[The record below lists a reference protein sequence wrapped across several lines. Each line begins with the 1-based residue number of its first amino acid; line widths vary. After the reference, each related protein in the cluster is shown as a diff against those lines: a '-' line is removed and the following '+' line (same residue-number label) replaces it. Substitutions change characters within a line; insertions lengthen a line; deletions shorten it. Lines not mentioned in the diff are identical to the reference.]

1 MKVRAPRRLPN
12 LEGDG
17 DRSAGDGA
25 PELGGDPAS
34 SGGAGPGADRRANRA
49 ARPVERR
56 LPKRVGDDPPELGG
70 DASPGSGGAG
80 AGCTRAA
87 GAGRGSPDA
96 IRPAAPRLLRP
107 ADRRGDGRPWPGLP
121 SGILLASLC
130 EQQTGGCVS
139 SLFHDANVAVVHRRA
154 RHRSPA
160 REAADNCPALAPLS
174 RRFAIPAFAILE
186 LVEGS
191 MLVVDCGDV
200 SLEQWLIPSALRS
213 ASSVRAAN
221 AP

>member
-1 MKVRAPRRLPN
+1 VKDSAPRRRPN

-25 PELGGDPAS
+25 PELGGDAVS

-56 LPKRVGDDPPELGG
+56 LPKRVGEDPPELGG

-87 GAGRGSPDA
+87 GAGRGRLDA
-96 IRPAAPRLLRP
+96 MREAAPRLRRP

-121 SGILLASLC
+121 SGILLASMRAGLR
-130 EQQTGGCVS
+130 ELVRR
-139 SLFHDANVAVVHRRA
+139 HRRSDA
-154 RHRSPA
+154 
-160 REAADNCPALAPLS
+160 
-174 RRFAIPAFAILE
+174 
-186 LVEGS
+186 
-191 MLVVDCGDV
+191 
-200 SLEQWLIPSALRS
+200 
-213 ASSVRAAN
+213 
-221 AP
+221 